1 MIDTVKTLGIVFD
14 NEQKNGY
21 CSGEIVSGHVLL
33 ELLTAT
39 QIKAI
44 KITARGCAQV
54 CWNEGPCRASSPI
67 SAPMATPSLG
77 HCIKEEVEY
86 FGASQTLMETTGSE
100 DGEWVSLDAGRH
112 EFAFRFVLP
121 QRPLVSSFV
130 GRHGKVQ
137 YWVNA
142 VLQRPSAQDQSV
154 RREFPVLCHIDV
166 NSPSLLSPVSTNKE
180 KMISCWIFTS
190 GPVSLS
196 VNIDRKGYCN
206 GEVIPIYAE
215 IENCSSRLVVP
226 KATIY
231 QMQTFLAR
239 GKTKT
244 YRQAVASVRGNH
256 IPSGSSDS
264 WNGKALKIPPLPPS
278 VLNSAL
284 IRVEYSLAVTVQIPG
299 ARKLRAE
306 LPIVI
311 GTIPYGGMGARS
323 ASVSSR
329 VSRDTSWLTLALPE
343 EPEAPPN
350 YADVVSE
357 EEFELHSPSLVQ
369 SEELERQ
376 LGGPI
381 FAYIQEFRFQ
391 PPPVYCEVD
400 PHPARALEPPPPLGW
415 LAAPRAGLAL

>member
-1 MIDTVKTLGIVFD
+1 MVDTVKTLGIVFD

-33 ELLTAT
+33 DLLAVT

-54 CWNEGPCRASSPI
+54 CWNEGPCGASSPI
-67 SAPMATPSLG
+67 TAPMATPSLG

-86 FGASQTLMETTGSE
+86 FGASQTLIETTGSE
-100 DGEWVSLDAGRH
+100 DGEWVRLDAGRH
-112 EFAFRFVLP
+112 ELAFRFELP

-137 YWVNA
+137 YGVNA
-142 VLQRPSAQDQSV
+142 VLQRPWAQDQSV
-154 RREFPVLCHIDV
+154 NREFPVLSHIDV
-166 NSPSLLSPVSTNKE
+166 NSPPLLSAVSTNKE
-180 KMISCWIFTS
+180 KMISWWIFTS

-206 GEVIPIYAE
+206 GEMIPIYAE
-215 IENCSSRLVVP
+215 IENCSSRIVVP

-231 QMQTFLAR
+231 QIQTCLAK
-239 GKTKT
+239 GKTRT

-256 IPSGSSDS
+256 IPSGSSDT
-264 WNGKALKIPPLPPS
+264 WNGKTLKIPPLPPS

-299 ARKLRAE
+299 ARKLTAE

-311 GTIPYGGMGARS
+311 GTIPYAGLGARS
-323 ASVSSR
+323 ASVSSQ
-329 VSRDTSWLTLALPE
+329 VSRYMSWLALALPE

-350 YADVVSE
+350 YANVVTE
-357 EEFELHSPSLVQ
+357 EEFELYTPSLIQ
-369 SEELERQ
+369 SEDLERQ

-381 FAYIQEFRFQ
+381 FAYLQEFQFQ

-400 PHPARALEPPPPLGW
+400 PHPVWVQEPPPPLGVSVTSAS
-415 LAAPRAGLAL
+415 LPL

>member
-1 MIDTVKTLGIVFD
+1 
-14 NEQKNGY
+14 
-21 CSGEIVSGHVLL
+21 
-33 ELLTAT
+33 
-39 QIKAI
+39 
-44 KITARGCAQV
+44 
-54 CWNEGPCRASSPI
+54 
-67 SAPMATPSLG
+67 
-77 HCIKEEVEY
+77 
-86 FGASQTLMETTGSE
+86 
-100 DGEWVSLDAGRH
+100 
-112 EFAFRFVLP
+112 
-121 QRPLVSSFV
+121 
-130 GRHGKVQ
+130 
-137 YWVNA
+137 
-142 VLQRPSAQDQSV
+142 
-154 RREFPVLCHIDV
+154 
-166 NSPSLLSPVSTNKE
+166 
-180 KMISCWIFTS
+180 MISCWIFTS

-299 ARKLRAE
+299 TRKLRAE

-400 PHPARALEPPPPLGW
+400 PHPARALEPPPQLGW